1 MGLSMEKP
9 KLFPD
14 IAQGSL
20 ETLNRPVLR
29 GAWSISHELWSLDS
43 LNFYPFVVPETL
55 ELQFPPTKE
64 GTVVYA
70 LKGSY
75 YALYK

>member
-1 MGLSMEKP
+1 MDKP

-14 IAQGSL
+14 ATQGGL
-20 ETLNRPVLR
+20 DALNKPVLR
-29 GAWSISHELWSLDS
+29 GVWTISHDLWSLDS
-43 LNFYPFVVPETL
+43 LNLNPFVVPETL
-55 ELQFPPTKE
+55 ELQFSPDKQGNISYT
-64 GTVVYA
+64 